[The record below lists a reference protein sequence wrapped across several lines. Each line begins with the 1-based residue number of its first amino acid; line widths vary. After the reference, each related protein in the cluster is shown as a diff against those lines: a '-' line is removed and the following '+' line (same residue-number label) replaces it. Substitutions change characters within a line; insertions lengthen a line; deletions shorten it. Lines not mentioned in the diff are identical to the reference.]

1 MIDRRM
7 EVTQLIET
15 SFKDRQNAF
24 EVFYFLKKRIEEKT
38 PTSLIR
44 LGDGEGTILGYPDF
58 VERKRVNNFFKTW
71 YGKTD
76 FSEEEALL
84 HHRLLKQAIT
94 TADIVGLPRV
104 KQLNKS
110 PNWAVV
116 EKSLIEYD
124 LISPRHVITDAAIH
138 RYLTFALQYRGLL
151 KNLPFLGI
159 ISCRDL
165 SVVLSDIFNIEEVV
179 HYSIQGESNFPG
191 SEQQPH
197 FPERFNELQEKLSVP
212 MRGAVFLVGAGVLGK
227 VYCKWIKNRGGIA
240 IDIGS
245 ICDAWANIPSR
256 TKHPIHKLER
266 YAECPEIGVKDAIT
280 RFNNFL
286 DERGLD
292 GNKISF
298 DELASDFPK
307 SW

>member
-1 MIDRRM
+1 M
-7 EVTQLIET
+7 TQRIET

-24 EVFYFLKKRIEEKT
+24 EVFYFLKKRIKEKT

-44 LGDGEGTILGYPDF
+44 LGDGEGAILGYPKF
-58 VERKRVNNFFKTW
+58 VERKRINNFFKTW
-71 YGKTD
+71 YGRTD
-76 FSEEEALL
+76 FSEEDALL
-84 HHRLLKQAIT
+84 HNMRLKQAIMS
-94 TADIVGLPRV
+94 ADIVGLPRV

-116 EKSLIEYD
+116 EKSVIEYN

-138 RYLTFALQYRGLL
+138 RYLTFSLQYRGLL

-165 SVVLSDIFNIEEVV
+165 SADLADVFNIKEVV
-179 HYSIQGESNFPG
+179 HYPIQGESNFPG
-191 SEQQPH
+191 SEKQPH
-197 FPERFNELQEKLSVP
+197 FPERFNELQEQISVP
-212 MRGAVFLVGAGVLGK
+212 MRGGVFLVGAGVLGK
-227 VYCKWIKNRGGIA
+227 VYCQWIKERGGIA
-240 IDIGS
+240 LDIGS
-245 ICDAWANIPSR
+245 ICDAWANVPSR

-266 YAECPEIGVKDAIT
+266 YTECPEISVKDAII
-280 RFNNFL
+280 RFNDFL

-298 DELASDFPK
+298 DGLASDFPTF
-307 SW
+307 W

>member
-1 MIDRRM
+1 M
-7 EVTQLIET
+7 EVTQSIET
-15 SFKDRQNAF
+15 SFEDRNNAF

-76 FSEEEALL
+76 FSEEDTLL
-84 HHRLLKQAIT
+84 HHRLLKQAIL

-116 EKSLIEYD
+116 EKALIAYD
-124 LISPRHVITDAAIH
+124 LLSPNHVITDAAIH
-138 RYLTFALQYRGLL
+138 RYLTFSLQYRGLL
-151 KNLPFLGI
+151 KDLPFLGI
-159 ISCRDL
+159 VSCRDL
-165 SVVLSDIFNIEEVV
+165 SVALSDVFNIEDVV
-179 HYSIQGESNFPG
+179 HYAIQGESNFPG
-191 SEQQPH
+191 SEEQPH
-197 FPERFNELQEKLSVP
+197 FPDRFEELKEQISVP
-212 MRGAVFLVGAGVLGK
+212 SKGAVFLVGAGVLGK
-227 VYCKWIKNRGGIA
+227 VYCQWIKERGGIA
-240 IDIGS
+240 IDVGS

-266 YAECPEIGVKDAIT
+266 YIECPEISVDEAIA
-280 RFNNFL
+280 RFNEFL
-286 DERGLD
+286 DDRGLD
-292 GNKISF
+292 SNRVALS
-298 DELASDFPK
+298 DLATDFPL